1 MMMTFHVKRYLTE
14 MNMMNTKETLILKA
28 LQFKQLH
35 VNGHNAPGHFIDQ
48 VLEQDPEQADKLTKN
63 VCARIPLQLAQE
75 METIGGLLDLNKR
88 EIITLAINDFLNQAK
103 ATIEEY
109 QVLPEGGL

>member
-1 MMMTFHVKRYLTE
+1 
-14 MNMMNTKETLILKA
+14 
-28 LQFKQLH
+28 
-35 VNGHNAPGHFIDQ
+35 
-48 VLEQDPEQADKLTKN
+48 
-63 VCARIPLQLAQE
+63 